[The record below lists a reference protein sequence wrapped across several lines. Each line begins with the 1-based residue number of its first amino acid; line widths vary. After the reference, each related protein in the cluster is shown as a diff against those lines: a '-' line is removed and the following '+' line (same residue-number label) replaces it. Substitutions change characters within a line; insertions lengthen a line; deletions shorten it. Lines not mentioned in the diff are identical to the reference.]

1 MKTKPQQMRSEAS
14 QRDGEQGY
22 MLLGLIVV
30 IAIILL
36 MLSVAAADM
45 AHTVRVERERESA
58 RRAQQYVRAIRLFYK
73 KNNSYPASVKALE
86 NTNMI
91 RYLRQQYT
99 DPLTGKPY
107 RLIGVGQ
114 NKTTVKGF
122 FGQPLGGIA
131 GSGLGA
137 LAGAASPGMPGGA
150 GNSSTT
156 TGSNG
161 TTATNGVNGT
171 NGATATNGTNGTN
184 GTANGPGGTGT
195 SGFSNTGFGTSSFGT
210 GSGSGTIGPFMGV
223 GSDAKGDS
231 ILTVNEQT
239 TYETWEFLYDPRIET
254 LYKAAALNAGVSS
267 GLPGSSNNS
276 GFGPSGNTPNSNQFN
291 NQPPNSNQLNPPT
304 SPGSNGTPTPGNGNP
319 PTGP

>member
-1 MKTKPQQMRSEAS
+1 MEKRAQLVSGETAS
-14 QRDGEQGY
+14 PRDGEQGY

-36 MLSVAAADM
+36 WLGVAAADM
-45 AHTVRVERERESA
+45 AHTVRVERERESV
-58 RRAQQYVRAIRLFYK
+58 RRAQQYVRAIRLFNK
-73 KNNSYPASVKALE
+73 KSGAYPASIKALE
-86 NTNMI
+86 NTNMV
-91 RYLRQQYT
+91 RYLRQEYN

-137 LAGAASPGMPGGA
+137 LAGAASPGMPGGP

-156 TGSNG
+156 TGSNSA
-161 TTATNGVNGT
+161 TATTGVNGT
-171 NGATATNGTNGTN
+171 NTINGANGTN
-184 GTANGPGGTGT
+184 GTASGPGGTTT
-195 SGFSNTGFGTSSFGT
+195 SGFSNTGFGTSSFGSA
-210 GSGSGTIGPFMGV
+210 SGSNTIGPFMGV

-239 TYETWEFLYDPRIET
+239 TYETWEFLYDPRIEA
-254 LYKAAALNAGVSS
+254 LYKAAAMNAGVSS
-267 GLPGSSNNS
+267 GMPGSSNNS

-291 NQPPNSNQLNPPT
+291 NQPPNSNPLGPST
-304 SPGSNGTPTPGNGNP
+304 APGSNGTPTPGNGNP
-319 PTGP
+319 PNGP